1 MCKSRCLFELP
12 GLSLSRTVLIGET
25 VQIELESNP
34 TPDLEL
40 HIAQSALLS
49 QVGLMFSGNMSFAE
63 HAQRNMSLVPTLCKR
78 ANYFVEHH
86 PNPVTSG
93 GGESWKWWIQAES
106 RKRLVH
112 LAWVSTLANL
122 FIKHRG
128 LPNSPTESGFGLST
142 CLLFRSR
149 PNNTI
154 RHVAATHA
162 VT

>member
-1 MCKSRCLFELP
+1 MIDQF
-12 GLSLSRTVLIGET
+12 
-25 VQIELESNP
+25 VQIELEPNP

-86 PNPVTSG
+86 PNHVTSG
-93 GGESWKWWIQAES
+93 GGENWKWWIQAES

-122 FIKHRG
+122 FMKHWG
-128 LPNSPTESGFGLST
+128 LSNSPAELGFGLST

-149 PNNTI
+149 TNNTV
-154 RHVAATHA
+154 RHVAAVHA